1 MKIEYLE
8 TTRHNEYNILI
19 HTVLSSEYNLDMFN
33 ENYAIYVNNFHE
45 GHKSNFKQLA
55 MACYLLSTPL
65 NNSLKCD
72 IILVKNNVYFIF
84 KEVPQ
89 EMLQDTLVLFYR
101 VMTKIPTANTFTT
114 MKNKAS
120 QLLKTRFMKLDVK
133 KSEIPFKEFFKIA
146 YVNAY
151 KSIVGSNVSIIG
163 PPLKKP
169 INEEKIK
176 FADADTNIE
185 KVENINL
192 ELKKPKFKIMK
203 MIIKGNDTFKYI
215 VLNMLKHDL
224 QAMVGSSVII
234 EYFEGNIYAYTNDH
248 INLVTSNINKLITNY
263 TVKFKEPKFNYEGN
277 DLLYNMIYDNMMNVK
292 VQKLTPGDV
301 KIEIF

>member
-8 TTRHNEYNILI
+8 TTRHGVYNVVIHAILPA
-19 HTVLSSEYNLDMFN
+19 EYNLNMFN
-33 ENYAIYVNNFHE
+33 ESYSIYVDNYHDEN
-45 GHKSNFKQLA
+45 KSNFKQLA

-72 IILVKNNVYFIF
+72 IILIKNNVYFIF

-89 EMLQDTLVLFYR
+89 EIIQDTLVLFYR
-101 VMTKIPTANTFTT
+101 VMTKVPTGNTFVI

-120 QLLKTRFMKLDVK
+120 QLLKTRFAKLSVK
-133 KSEIPFKEFFKIA
+133 KSEIPFKEFFKNA

-151 KSIVGSNVSIIG
+151 KSIVGSSVVIIG

-176 FADADTNIE
+176 FIDADSDTE
-185 KVENINL
+185 TVKNINL

-203 MIIKGNDTFKYI
+203 MIIKGNDTFKYT

-224 QAMVGSSVII
+224 QAIVGSNVIV

-248 INLVTSNINKLITNY
+248 INLVSSNVNKLIANY
-263 TVKFKEPKFNYEGN
+263 TTKFKEPKFNFEGN
-277 DLLYNMIYDNMMNVK
+277 DLLYNMIYDNMVETK
-292 VQKLTPGDV
+292 VQKITPGDI